1 MRIMAIVK
9 AAGNHGCGVEPD
21 RQYHDEMRKFNE
33 ALAQAGVMIAV
44 DRLRPGSE
52 GTRVRISGTDR
63 TVIDGPFAETKEFVG
78 GFWMWQV
85 RSKAEAIAWARRC
98 PAPPGGEV
106 EIELREVLD
115 PDGFGPAITREAM
128 ERARHEPA
136 LAGGRK

>member
-9 AAGNHGCGVEPD
+9 AAGDHSCGVEPN
-21 RQYHDEMRKFNE
+21 RQYLDEMCKFNE

-78 GFWMWQV
+78 GFWIWQV
-85 RSKAEAIAWARRC
+85 KSKAEAIAWARRC
-98 PAPPGGEV
+98 PTPPGGEV

-115 PDGFGPAITREAM
+115 PDGFGPALTREVM
-128 ERARHEPA
+128 ERAQ
-136 LAGGRK
+136 AGGRK